1 MGCTTSESQGLCFCR
16 ICTSKHLCLFPLYSQ
31 LHTYLICY
39 EETRYRAINLRKIP
53 HRKKKCLFYFNSLAR
68 AAGPNNSLLV
78 SWQLITLCSCWESL
92 EIFYHSHTFVGS
104 WRKQGN
110 SRKKTSISASG
121 STTSESARAPYL
133 KNLTLLEK
141 TYLPCETSMRVKKQ
155 VGTRHGKRT
164 GSKLGKEYHKAIYC
178 HLAYLT
184 SMQSTSCKMP
194 GWMNGNN

>member
-110 SRKKTSISASG
+110 SRKKNIYFCF
-121 STTSESARAPYL
+121 R
-133 KNLTLLEK
+133 
-141 TYLPCETSMRVKKQ
+141 
-155 VGTRHGKRT
+155 
-164 GSKLGKEYHKAIYC
+164 EYYFWEC
-178 HLAYLT
+178 
-184 SMQSTSCKMP
+184 QSTLPKKPYPTWENLPSL
-194 GWMNGNN
+194 WN